1 MKKTFVGLA
10 LLLAFSL
17 SACGGGGTNN
27 NPANPPADTGAGNN
41 AGAGAGG
48 GATVDAES
56 LYKANCLSCHGGN
69 LEGGVGPKL
78 SAIGGK
84 YSAAQISDI
93 VNNGRGAMPGFK
105 DRLSADEITGLADWL
120 AAKK

>member
-1 MKKTFVGLA
+1 MKKTLIGIA

-27 NPANPPADTGAGNN
+27 NPPADTGADNN

-48 GATVDAES
+48 GATVNAES
-56 LYKANCLSCHGGN
+56 LYKSNCLSCHGGN
-69 LEGGVGPKL
+69 LEGGVGPAL
-78 SAIGGK
+78 SAVGSK
-84 YSAAQISDI
+84 YSADQLSDI
-93 VNNGRGAMPGFK
+93 INNGRGAMPGFK
-105 DRLSADEITGLADWL
+105 DRLSADEIAGLADWL